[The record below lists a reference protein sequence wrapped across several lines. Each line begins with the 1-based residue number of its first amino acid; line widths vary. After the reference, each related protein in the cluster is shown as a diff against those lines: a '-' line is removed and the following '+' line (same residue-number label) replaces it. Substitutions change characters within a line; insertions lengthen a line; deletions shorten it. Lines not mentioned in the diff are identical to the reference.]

1 MKAPQ
6 DCMFLHLHFFVSVEF
21 AGNVADLAWQITFH
35 IFKYSYIFVVAI
47 ATLEVIMCYLTVN

>member
-35 IFKYSYIFVVAI
+35 IFKYSYIFKVAI
-47 ATLEVIMCYLTVN
+47 AALEVVMCYLMVS

>member
-35 IFKYSYIFVVAI
+35 VYKYLYIFVVAI
-47 ATLEVIMCYLTVN
+47 ATLEVIMCYLMVS